1 MHSSSDNDQ
10 DPEAQR
16 PPAPPGRACR
26 PLPWA
31 LSVALLLFAAASAVC
46 LVRSWTAP
54 GAPAAPGPAPSPR
67 LPEGPE
73 LTSDA
78 LAGFPDSPQGM
89 FQQDVFAQLVVA
101 DGEKLTKG
109 PLHWYSEPGMK
120 GVTLTPGVR
129 YDRDTHELVVA
140 KAGVYYVF
148 LHLALKRVVAVNSNS
163 NSSSDSVS
171 VALHLQP
178 SHTEATA
185 LALTLDLPPPS
196 SGNSAAGFRGGLLHL
211 GAGQRLGVH
220 LHPELRK
227 PLTWQLSDTTAL
239 GLFRVATRAP
249 AGLPSPQLS

>member
-1 MHSSSDNDQ
+1 M
-10 DPEAQR
+10 
-16 PPAPPGRACR
+16 
-26 PLPWA
+26 PWA
-31 LSVALLLFAAASAVC
+31 LSAALLVFAAASAVC

-78 LAGFPDSPQGM
+78 LAGFPDYPQGM

-101 DGEKLTKG
+101 EGEKLTEG
-109 PLHWYSEPGMK
+109 PLHWCSEPGMK

-129 YDRDTHELVVA
+129 YDRDTHELVVV
-140 KAGVYYVF
+140 KAGIYYVF

-163 NSSSDSVS
+163 NSNISSGSVS

-178 SHTEATA
+178 SHAEATA

-227 PLTWQLSDTTAL
+227 PLTWQLLDTTAL

-249 AGLPSPQLS
+249 AVLPSHQLS